1 VEFKEEKMDN
11 FSVNILTRIVCLDEE
26 SKNGFSVLLDEN
38 GEIPN
43 FNLVKEGN
51 LDNQVLTFLSNFIH
65 EDHLRFILSTKTV
78 SSIINDGDNLNI
90 SYNLISS
97 NKITKS
103 GKFVKFDKN
112 NIELYRL
119 ANSIR

>member
-1 VEFKEEKMDN
+1 MDN
-11 FSVNILTRIVCLDEE
+11 FSVNILTRIICLDEE
-26 SKNGFSVLLDEN
+26 SKNGFSVLLDDN

-43 FNLVKEGN
+43 FNLVKGEN
-51 LDNQVLTFLSNFIH
+51 LDNQVRAFVSNFIY
-65 EDHLRFILSTKTV
+65 ENHLHFILSTKTV
-78 SSIINDGDNLNI
+78 SSIINDCGNLNI
-90 SYNLISS
+90 SYNLISV